1 MRSGALSSLDGQLAQ
16 KRLQSYIN
24 SPSRRCAVV
33 LFSRESA
40 RVIAGRGGRERAK
53 KSANS
58 RIRELTDA
66 WSVYVGVCV
75 CARVCVCVC
84 CCPVSRESARKR
96 FEFVS

>member
-1 MRSGALSSLDGQLAQ
+1 MRSGALLSLDGQLAQ

-75 CARVCVCVC
+75 CVRVCVCVC
-84 CCPVSRESARKR
+84 VVVLFQGRAREKDS
-96 FEFVS
+96 SS